1 MNTRNCARADGDCW
15 SCCMFDEEEQECN
28 QDDDFGGTGHGDDSF
43 SDADPG
49 L

>member
-1 MNTRNCARADGDCW
+1 MNCARADGDCSLCKMW
-15 SCCMFDEEEQECN
+15 DEENDVCL
-28 QDDDFGGTGHGDDSF
+28 QDDDEGGIGHGEESY